1 MHLVV
6 KSMLRIVIA
15 IAVALLVFWLFLPRI
30 ERRMVFVPSREWDL
44 DPREFGLDA
53 RELTFE
59 AADGTRLSG
68 LWLESPEPL
77 GVVVYAHGNAGNL
90 SHRIP
95 TAEVWRRELGLSV
108 LLFDYRGY
116 GRSQGVPGESGI
128 RQDTLA
134 AYGEA
139 LRLGG
144 EIPLVAG
151 RSLGTVPAIQVA
163 AEREVRGLLLDS
175 PMASAARMAPRVLP
189 LPGIRHL
196 VSIQLDNVGNIGR
209 VQCPVLILH
218 GELDRL
224 IPIEQGREVYNA
236 AHQATFLPLAG
247 VGHNEP
253 RTTPEI
259 LNHFRNFVGGLERRF
274 RD

>member
-1 MHLVV
+1 MV
-6 KSMLRIVIA
+6 KSMLRVV
-15 IAVALLVFWLFLPRI
+15 IAVAVAVIVLWLFRPRI
-30 ERRMVFVPSREWDL
+30 ERRMVFFPSREWEL
-44 DPREFGLDA
+44 DPVEFGLEA
-53 RELTFE
+53 RELTFA

-68 LWLESPEPL
+68 LWMEASEPL

-95 TAEVWRRELGLSV
+95 TAEVWRRQLGLSV

-116 GRSQGVPGESGI
+116 GRSQGVPDESGI

-189 LPGIRHL
+189 LPGIRYL
-196 VSIQLDNVGNIGR
+196 VSIKLDNVGRIGR
-209 VQCPVLILH
+209 VQCPILILH
-218 GELDRL
+218 GELDRI
-224 IPIEQGREVYNA
+224 IPIEQGREVHRA
-236 AHQATFLPLAG
+236 AREATFVALEGL
-247 VGHNEP
+247 GHNEP

-259 LNHFRNFVGGLERRF
+259 LSHIRDFVASLKRSPGQ
-274 RD
+274 

>member
-1 MHLVV
+1 MV
-6 KSMLRIVIA
+6 KSMLRIAIA
-15 IAVALLVFWLFLPRI
+15 IAVVVFVLWLFRPRI
-30 ERRMVFVPSREWDL
+30 ERRMVFFPSREWDL
-44 DPREFGLDA
+44 DPAEFGLKVQ
-53 RELTFE
+53 ELTFA

-68 LWLESPEPL
+68 LWMEASEPL

-95 TAEVWRRELGLSV
+95 TAEVWRRQLRLSV

-116 GRSQGVPGESGI
+116 GRSQGVPDESGI
-128 RQDTLA
+128 RQDALA
-134 AYGEA
+134 AYDEA

-189 LPGIRHL
+189 LPGIGRL

-218 GELDRL
+218 GELDRI

-236 AHQATFLPLAG
+236 APKATFVALADM
-247 VGHNEP
+247 GHNED
-253 RTTPEI
+253 RITPEI
-259 LNHFRNFVGGLERRF
+259 LSHFRSFVAGLERRF

>member
-1 MHLVV
+1 MV
-6 KSMLRIVIA
+6 KAMLRIT
-15 IAVALLVFWLFLPRI
+15 IAVAVAVFVLWLFRPRI
-30 ERRMVFVPSREWDL
+30 ERRMVFFPSRQWDL
-44 DPREFGLDA
+44 DPAEFGLEA

-95 TAEVWRRELGLSV
+95 TAEVWRRQLGLSV

-116 GRSQGVPGESGI
+116 GRSQGVPDENGI

-134 AYGEA
+134 AYDQA

-175 PMASAARMAPRVLP
+175 PMASAARMAPRVFP

-196 VSIQLDNVGNIGR
+196 ISIQLDNVGNIGR

-218 GELDRL
+218 GELDRI
-224 IPIEQGREVYNA
+224 IPIEQGREVHNA
-236 AHQATFLPLAG
+236 AREATFLPLAD

-259 LNHFRNFVGGLERRF
+259 LDHFRKFVAGLERRF

>member
-1 MHLVV
+1 MHVV
-6 KSMLRIVIA
+6 VRSMLRIVIA
-15 IAVALLVFWLFLPRI
+15 IAVAVLVFWLFLPRI
-30 ERRMVFVPSREWDL
+30 QRRMVFVPSKDWAL
-44 DPREFGLDA
+44 DPLELGLDT

-68 LWLESPEPL
+68 LWLESSDPL

-95 TAEVWRRELGLSV
+95 TAEVWRRQLGLSV

-116 GRSQGVPGESGI
+116 GRSQGVPDESGI

-151 RSLGTVPAIQVA
+151 RSLGTVPAIYVA

-196 VSIQLDNVGNIGR
+196 ISMQLDNVGSIGR

-218 GELDRL
+218 GQQDRI

-236 AHQATFLPLAG
+236 AREATFVALPGL
-247 VGHNEP
+247 GHNEP
-253 RTTPEI
+253 RTTPEV
-259 LNHFRNFVGGLERRF
+259 LNHFRSFVAGLERRS

>member
-1 MHLVV
+1 MPVVV

-15 IAVALLVFWLFLPRI
+15 IAVAVIVLWMFRPLI
-30 ERRMVFVPSREWDL
+30 ERRLVFFPSREWDL
-44 DPREFGLDA
+44 DPVEFGLEA
-53 RELTFE
+53 RELTFQ

-68 LWLESPEPL
+68 LWLEAPQAL

-95 TAEVWRRELGLSV
+95 MAEVWRRKLQLSV

-116 GRSQGVPGESGI
+116 GRSQGVPDEKGI
-128 RQDTLA
+128 LQDALA
-134 AYGEA
+134 AYDQA

-163 AEREVRGLLLDS
+163 AQREVRGLLLDS

-196 VSIQLDNVGNIGR
+196 ISVQLDNVGNIGR
-209 VQCPVLILH
+209 VGCPVLILH
-218 GELDRL
+218 GELDRI
-224 IPIEQGREVYNA
+224 IPIEQGKEVYNA
-236 AHQATFLPLAG
+236 AAEATFVVLDG

-259 LNHFRNFVGGLERRF
+259 LNHFRNFVAGLDRTF

>member
-1 MHLVV
+1 MLR
-6 KSMLRIVIA
+6 SMLRMVIA
-15 IAVALLVFWLFLPRI
+15 IAVALLVFWLLLPRI
-30 ERRMVFVPSREWDL
+30 ERRTVFVPSRKWDL
-44 DPREFGLDA
+44 DPRDLGLEA

-59 AADGTRLSG
+59 ATDGTRLSG
-68 LWLESPEPL
+68 LWLESSEPL

-95 TAEVWRRELGLSV
+95 TAEVWRRQLGLSV

-116 GRSQGVPGESGI
+116 GRSQGVPDESGI

-134 AYGEA
+134 AYSEA

-151 RSLGTVPAIQVA
+151 RSLGTVPAIHVA
-163 AEREVRGLLLDS
+163 AEREVCGLLLDS

-189 LPGIRHL
+189 LPGIRHRI
-196 VSIQLDNVGNIGR
+196 SIQLDNVGTIGR

-218 GELDRL
+218 GELDRI

-236 AHQATFLPLAG
+236 AREATFVALAG
-247 VGHNEP
+247 LGHNEP

-259 LNHFRNFVGGLERRF
+259 LNHFRNFVAGLERRS